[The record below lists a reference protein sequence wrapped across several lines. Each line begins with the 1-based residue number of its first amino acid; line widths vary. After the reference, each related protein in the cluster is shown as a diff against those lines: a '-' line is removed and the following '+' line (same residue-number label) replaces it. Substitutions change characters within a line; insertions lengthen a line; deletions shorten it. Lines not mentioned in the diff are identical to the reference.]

1 MIDTFAQLL
10 QMGKNNVQEVLNGD
24 GYILFDVPVHVD
36 EDDLA
41 GFLLVEELFAR
52 CNYDIAALLG
62 NLSDLMCWVPMTMAL
77 GYASLEQDDFAM
89 FAQSD
94 KYTSVAEAQAIVG
107 SESLQDVY
115 NALRAGD
122 WWVHAYVKVLE
133 AVEALLSNEEEE
145 E

>member
-41 GFLLVEELFAR
+41 GFLLIEELFAR

-77 GYASLEQDDFAM
+77 GYANLEQDDFAM

-94 KYTSVAEAQAIVG
+94 KYTCVAEAQAIVG

-133 AVEALLSNEEEE
+133 AVEALSSNEEEE
-145 E
+145 